1 MLFIFIKTEYDKL
14 PSGLETEDRANVSR
28 LMNNKKFTG
37 QELRKLY
44 FYQYKQKSSRYK
56 LSIPF
61 VDFLWDMGV
70 EEYLKKNKE
79 VKKI

>member
-1 MLFIFIKTEYDKL
+1 MLFIFMKTEYDKL
-14 PSGLETEDRANVSR
+14 PSGLETEARANVSR

-70 EEYLKKNKE
+70 EEYLKKIKK